1 MGASA
6 REIERQIKE
15 TRERMD
21 ENLTVLEQRAAS
33 NAVRVGKIVAVAA
46 GVAAAVV
53 GGIFIYRRVRRP
65 TLKDRFKGMSLGSL
79 SEVASRAKK
88 PLPTVKVTVNE
99 KSEEPGT
106 VETILRKVA
115 PAIVGT
121 ASTALI
127 ERVARPADET
137 EL

>member
-1 MGASA
+1 MGWGIHPHRARSAHGRSVPVPAPPAQTNSRHLEGEQGMGASA

-53 GGIFIYRRVRRP
+53 GGSFLYRRGGRP
-65 TLKDRFKGMSLGSL
+65 TLKDRLERIALGSL
-79 SEVASRAKK
+79 REVASRATV
-88 PLPTVKVTVNE
+88 PLPTVK
-99 KSEEPGT
+99 
-106 VETILRKVA
+106 
-115 PAIVGT
+115 
-121 ASTALI
+121 
-127 ERVARPADET
+127 
-137 EL
+137 